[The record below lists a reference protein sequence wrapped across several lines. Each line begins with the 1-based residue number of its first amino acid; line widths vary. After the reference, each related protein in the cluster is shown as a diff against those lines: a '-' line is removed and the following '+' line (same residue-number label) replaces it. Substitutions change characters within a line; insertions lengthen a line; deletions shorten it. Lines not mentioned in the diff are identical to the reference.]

1 MGMRSRVAPRILHT
15 LHRACIVACVGLAFA
30 AMPAG
35 AAGSKALSL
44 SLVNGALQQK
54 ENTVRLKQGDDV
66 ELRWTSDRPI
76 TLHLHGYDIE
86 KKVEPGKPT
95 VMSFKA
101 SIPGRFPVEMHGGA
115 AHRPVLYL
123 EVYP

>member
-1 MGMRSRVAPRILHT
+1 MRSRVAPRILHT

-101 SIPGRFPVEMHGGA
+101 SIPGRFPVEVHGGA

>member
-101 SIPGRFPVEMHGGA
+101 SIPGRFPVEVHGGA

>member
-1 MGMRSRVAPRILHT
+1 MRSRVAPRILRT

-101 SIPGRFPVEMHGGA
+101 SIPGRFPVEVHGGA